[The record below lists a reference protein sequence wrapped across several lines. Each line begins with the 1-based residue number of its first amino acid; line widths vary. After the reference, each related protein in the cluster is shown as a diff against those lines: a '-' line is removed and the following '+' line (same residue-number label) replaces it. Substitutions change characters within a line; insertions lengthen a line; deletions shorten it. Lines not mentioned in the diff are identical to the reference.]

1 MRCLVFSICIHKNGL
16 WSAKFNLLSD
26 AASAKQ
32 RVLMKN
38 GMGGSI
44 GSSTKPKFRVI
55 KLRDLSLTE

>member
-26 AASAKQ
+26 AALAKQ

-38 GMGGSI
+38 GIGGSI
-44 GSSTKPKFRVI
+44 V
-55 KLRDLSLTE
+55 DLAQNQNLE

>member
-1 MRCLVFSICIHKNGL
+1 MRMRCLVFSICIHKNGL

-38 GMGGSI
+38 GIGGSI
-44 GSSTKPKFRVI
+44 V
-55 KLRDLSLTE
+55 DLAQNQNLE